1 MESAMAVVNKSL
13 YVNNGSF
20 MNYGAPLVILG
31 YLLSLWFIARGQ
43 LVTENNHVWIS
54 ELIGAL
60 WVLGPPLW
68 FYFEQVHYFPHHGHP
83 EADFGQLKARQDALG
98 RLWLAA
104 IIVLAAL
111 FTGILPR

>member
-1 MESAMAVVNKSL
+1 MESVMAVHKKAL
-13 YVNNGSF
+13 YLNNGSF

-43 LVTENNHVWIS
+43 LVTQGNHGWIS

-68 FYFEQVHYFPHHGHP
+68 FYFEQVHYFPRHAHP
-83 EADFGQLKARQDALG
+83 EADFVQLKARQDTLG

-104 IIVLAAL
+104 VIVLVAV
-111 FTGILPR
+111 FTGAVPH